1 MKRMKVKKDQV
12 FSSKMDKVPK
22 FQFNR
27 KVAEAFDDM
36 VSRSVPF
43 YTEIHSILL
52 DLIDRQYPHSTPI
65 YDLGCSTG
73 TTIKLM
79 EQHFRKT
86 KTPRGKMF
94 GIDNSEAMIE
104 FCKKKCQRIKNVEL
118 LCQNIEQ
125 TKFEKSGLVIM
136 NYTLQFIPTKNRLKI
151 LKEIHRQLVPG
162 GLFILSEKIRCSNTT
177 LHNLTTDLYY
187 DFKRR
192 RGYSE
197 LEISQKREALEKVLI
212 PLTPEKQ
219 IEQLK
224 AAGFKKVDVLFRWYN
239 FACYVGIK

>member
-1 MKRMKVKKDQV
+1 MKKDRV
-12 FSSKMDKVPK
+12 FQTKMEKIPK

-27 KVAEAFDDM
+27 QVALAFDDM

-43 YTEIHSILL
+43 YEEIHSILL
-52 DLIDRQYPHSTPI
+52 DLIDRQYKPETNI

-73 TTIKLM
+73 TTLKLID
-79 EQHFRKT
+79 QHLKKT
-86 KTPRGKMF
+86 QKVRGVMV

-104 FCKKKCQRIKNVEL
+104 YCSKKCSKIKNIEL
-118 LCQNIEQ
+118 HCQNIEQ
-125 TKFEKSGLVIM
+125 TDFEKAGLVIM
-136 NYTLQFIPTKNRLKI
+136 NYTLQFIAQRQRLKI
-151 LKEIHRQLVPG
+151 LKNIYSQLTPG
-162 GLFILSEKIRCSNTT
+162 GVFVLSEKIQCANPT
-177 LHNLTTDLYY
+177 LHRLTTDLYY

-212 PLTPEKQ
+212 PMTPEKQ
-219 IEQLK
+219 LTQLR